1 MSRQSH
7 LPLAPL
13 AATAL
18 VPALAFG
25 LAAPAAAQSLTGSAL
40 EQAVISSNADPGSSG
55 DAIDATLTTL
65 DALGSSE
72 VPVSSAPG
80 SSAAGSKLP
89 VDRSIVT
96 PAIVD
101 KQVEGERLERW
112 TVASPAMMRNV
123 EVQIMGAADSNTPAP
138 MLYLLD
144 GVGAPRT
151 SWWLSPGIAPEVF
164 ADENVTLVMPTQ
176 AQASMYADWQRDD
189 PTLGRHQ
196 WETFI
201 TSELAPLLEAEPELN
216 FNGHRGIGGLSMG
229 ATGAIHIANRHP
241 ELFDAALRPLRLLL
255 HPRPPRQAERPPH
268 RHHPRWRPGQ
278 PLRPRR
284 QRRLALPR
292 HRLRP
297 LRPARPAR
305 LPLRRHWCASPPT
318 TWPTTP
324 TATGSTCPPV
334 PSSNAPPSTAPAC
347 STTPSVTPRACA
359 STTPRPAR
367 TTGTPS
373 TSSSPPPGNT
383 SGQRCSD
390 ARPRPRPGHLR
401 CQSRPHRPPH
411 R

>member
-229 ATGAIHIANRHP
+229 ATGAIHIANQHP
-241 ELFDAALRPLRLLL
+241 ELFDAAFGLSGCYSTLDPLGRQNAHLTVTTRGGDLDNLYGPDGSDAWGYHDTVSDPSGLRDQRVYLSAATGAFAADDVANYADGDWFDMSSGAVLERSSLDCTRMLDDALGDAPGLRVDYSETGT
-255 HPRPPRQAERPPH
+255 HDWHTFNKQ
-268 RHHPRWRPGQ
+268 
-278 PLRPRR
+278 
-284 QRRLALPR
+284 LPAAWE
-292 HRLRP
+292 HI
-297 LRPARPAR
+297 RPA
-305 LPLRRHWCASPPT
+305 LF
-318 TWPTTP
+318 
-324 TATGSTCPPV
+324 
-334 PSSNAPPSTAPAC
+334 
-347 STTPSVTPRACA
+347 
-359 STTPRPAR
+359 
-367 TTGTPS
+367 
-373 TSSSPPPGNT
+373 
-383 SGQRCSD
+383 
-390 ARPRPRPGHLR
+390 
-401 CQSRPHRPPH
+401 
-411 R
+411 